1 MMYKVP
7 RPSRSNGVKIH
18 TIGDHEIG
26 IEYTIGEPHV
36 GKMAYDSSCGIMSRN
51 ISFRRPDIEKI
62 VADAVRQVDRED
74 AMPKAGINRS
84 MDMKSDSNLE
94 YDDDASKVLS
104 TLVDY
109 LEKYLDP
116 DQIDAVTQ
124 ILSSGDG
131 ETDADRIGEKSDPVG
146 DRRGRRPGA
155 YGADDRTLRR
165 RPMSAVTEDAYL
177 RLFPNSGRLA

>member
-74 AMPKAGINRS
+74 AMPKAGINKS
-84 MDMKSDSNLE
+84 MDMKTDTME
-94 YDDDASKVLS
+94 YDDDASKILS
-104 TLVDY
+104 TLLDY

-116 DQIDAVTQ
+116 DQMAAVNQ
-124 ILSSGDG
+124 ILASGDG
-131 ETDADRIGEKSDPVG
+131 ETDADRIGEKSEPVG
-146 DRRGRRPGA
+146 DRRARRPGA
-155 YGADDRTLRR
+155 FGADDRTLRR
-165 RPMSAVTEDAYL
+165 RAMSAVTEREYSEM
-177 RLFPNSGRLA
+177 FPNQGRLA